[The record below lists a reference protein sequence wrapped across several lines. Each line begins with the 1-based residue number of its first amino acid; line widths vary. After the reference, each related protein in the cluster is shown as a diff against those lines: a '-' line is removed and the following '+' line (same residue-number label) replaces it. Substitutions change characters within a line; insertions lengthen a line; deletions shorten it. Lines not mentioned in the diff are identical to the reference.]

1 MEEEAPAPPT
11 QVYPVA
17 KPKSFDGTREKLEDQ
32 LMKFDLFF
40 MFQGERIPEEKR
52 VTFVSTFIKD
62 QAFTQI
68 KPFIQRYYSEGNS
81 TNINLQIKDFNLFK
95 EQIRQ
100 VFRVHNEPTIARRN
114 IQRI

>member
-17 KPKSFDGTREKLEDQ
+17 KPKSFNGTHEKLEDW

-62 QAFTQI
+62 RAFTWI
-68 KPFIQRYYSEGNS
+68 KPFIRRYHGEGNS
-81 TNINLQIKDFNLFK
+81 TDIN
-95 EQIRQ
+95 
-100 VFRVHNEPTIARRN
+100 P
-114 IQRI
+114 

>member
-1 MEEEAPAPPT
+1 MSTTSGSRATPSNSNASRRTAGDDTDMEEEAPAPPT

-17 KPKSFDGTREKLEDQ
+17 KPKSFNGTHEKLEDW

-62 QAFTQI
+62 RAFT
-68 KPFIQRYYSEGNS
+68 
-81 TNINLQIKDFNLFK
+81 
-95 EQIRQ
+95 
-100 VFRVHNEPTIARRN
+100 
-114 IQRI
+114 